1 MEKRPAGRSLFSSP
15 LGIHLICLFL
25 TRNARRSVD

>member
-1 MEKRPAGRSLFSSP
+1 MEKRPAGRGLFHFFLP
-15 LGIHLICLFL
+15 HPIRIFL